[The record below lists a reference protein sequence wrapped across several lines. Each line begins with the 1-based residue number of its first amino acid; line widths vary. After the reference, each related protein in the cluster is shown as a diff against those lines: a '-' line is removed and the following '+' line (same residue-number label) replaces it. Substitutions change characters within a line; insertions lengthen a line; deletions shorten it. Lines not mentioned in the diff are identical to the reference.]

1 MKLKVAINR
10 RVCKL
15 LVELNKQDDYVSIIE
30 LSRRMGFTRCNV
42 EYDMTKLNTMFE
54 ELNLPM
60 IDAISNK
67 GILLPQENKDWF
79 KELTK
84 DFKNNITYVYSKEE
98 RVAYCLCSVIIGSHN
113 YSAQHFSEILG
124 VSRST
129 IFLDLMT
136 VREIVE
142 ANNGRISYDRFYKY
156 YIQASGEDYMKML
169 RLGADTFLALI
180 PIEMLPFILDDSIVE
195 LIEKFNRAR
204 KELRKISVNKMK
216 LSPQYLSRK
225 EVNREIMTVL

>member
-15 LVELNKQDDYVSIIE
+15 LVELSKQDDYISIIE
-30 LSRRMGFTRCNV
+30 LSRWMGFTRCNV

-67 GILLPQENKDWF
+67 GILLPERNKDWF
-79 KELTK
+79 KGLTK

-98 RVAYCLCSVIIGSHN
+98 RVAYCLCNVIIGSHN
-113 YSAQHFSEILG
+113 YSAQHFSVILG

-129 IFLDLMT
+129 IFLDLIT

-204 KELRKISVNKMK
+204 KELRKISINTMK
-216 LSPQYLSRK
+216 LSPANLSRK
-225 EVNREIMTVL
+225 EANREIMTVL